1 MTTPLQTGSK
11 ALTVGTRTG
20 TDLLQPVD
28 GYPDFPS
35 SLMVLDST
43 DFISYTQVLEVFTNE
58 NKFFAL
64 SPAVQITAANQRIV
78 KGKVVGITLPG
89 TMTPD
94 QKFVLSAKVLKAGYV
109 SCDIETGGA
118 GNCAFTL
125 FSITHK

>member
-1 MTTPLQTGSK
+1 MTTPLQTGSN

-28 GYPDFPS
+28 DYPDFPS

-64 SPAVQITAANQRIV
+64 APTVQITAANQRIV

-94 QKFVLSAKVLKAGYV
+94 QQLVLSTKVLKAGYA

-118 GNCAFTL
+118 GNCSFTL
-125 FSITHK
+125 FSIKHK